1 MNIEILPCIFGHMS
15 INNLVV
21 GLSKSTLWL
30 SYALYLEIAVF
41 ENSVNKVYKSKVTDF
56 KYLTKKQ

>member
-1 MNIEILPCIFGHMS
+1 MS

-30 SYALYLEIAVF
+30 NYTLYFEMTVF
-41 ENSVNKVYKSKVTDF
+41 EYSVKNYLSKVYMSKVTDF
-56 KYLTKKQ
+56 KYVTKKQ